1 MIIWFDLVFV
11 VHISF
16 NDIFLLSRL
25 MNDVLIV
32 VVVVVVLIFTCC
44 LLVNECKVSSDYII
58 VGAMLLAWLRINS
71 FLLVILY

>member
-16 NDIFLLSRL
+16 NDTFLLSRL
-25 MNDVLIV
+25 MNDVLI
-32 VVVVVVLIFTCC
+32 VVVVLIFTCC